1 MYKTK
6 WLKILFLV
14 FIWWKTVWKT
24 STFNIPGHTGPCTF
38 CNFFFF
44 LILCCKHRIL
54 VNKLGTPAVPLTL
67 KMNCELACTVLQY
80 RSRGGLTNHTKGA
93 FQGSPQMHTQCIFLV
108 FPFLKWNEKNKK
120 KRFSFLFNSF
130 SVENKM
136 TRRYTDPQT

>member
-1 MYKTK
+1 MIKNIIPCVYMVKNSMKNIHLQYTWTHRSMY
-6 WLKILFLV
+6 FLQF
-14 FIWWKTVWKT
+14 FI
-24 STFNIPGHTGPCTF
+24 
-38 CNFFFF
+38 FF
-44 LILCCKHRIL
+44 ILCCKHRIL

-108 FPFLKWNEKNKK
+108 FPFLKWNEKKK